1 MLFFSPVRATI
12 CALLSLVWVTGYSQP
27 SFSQRVVEMPV
38 GYDEA
43 RAATYALP
51 NPAVITVKRGIY
63 AEKLVIPSW
72 KRNIRLVGKDRDR
85 VVITHADFLGM
96 EREHADFSDIVT
108 YSTYTSYTVLVQG
121 NDCVLECLKVA
132 ITAGS
137 IRRADRCAFIN
148 YSLLG
153 HQNGIDL
160 KKKASGITSMI
171 ALGIRGFITNMLT
184 VESLPPTL
192 IIILRRGLGRTG
204 RFALQ
209 GDERIS
215 RFLRYIILVHTPL

>member
-72 KRNIRLVGKDRDR
+72 KRNIRLVGKDRNR
-85 VVITHADFLGM
+85 VVITHADFSGM
-96 EREHADFSDIVT
+96 EREHVDFADNVA
-108 YSTYTSYTVLVQG
+108 YGTYTSYTVLVQG
-121 NDCVLECLKVA
+121 DDCVLEDLKVA
-132 ITAGS
+132 ITAGPVG
-137 IRRADRCAFIN
+137 RADRCAFIN
-148 YSLLG
+148 FPIGASEWVTLQKKGVRNYFNDCLG
-153 HQNGIDL
+153 DPWIYNEYVDGR
-160 KKKASGITSMI
+160 K
-171 ALGIRGFITNMLT
+171 LT
-184 VESLPPTL
+184 ANFDNYPAAGTWAHRP
-192 IIILRRGLGRTG
+192 LRVAGR
-204 RFALQ
+204 
-209 GDERIS
+209 
-215 RFLRYIILVHTPL
+215 